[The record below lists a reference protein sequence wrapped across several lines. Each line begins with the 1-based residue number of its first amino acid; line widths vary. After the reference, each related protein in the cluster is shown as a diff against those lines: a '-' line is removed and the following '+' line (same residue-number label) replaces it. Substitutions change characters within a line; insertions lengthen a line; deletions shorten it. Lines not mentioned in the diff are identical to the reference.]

1 MFLLKSQHKLLVS
14 ITGAFFSQR
23 IPPSPKF
30 TCDISRNY
38 GHFVSEIP
46 YNQPP
51 ICPSALWNPYGTTF
65 ADSNILGLQP
75 SDIFVDVTNAIYVSS
90 QNFSIQMWSSVDF
103 NPRRSLLASF
113 ISVSSV
119 FVTGNG
125 DIYASSSI
133 DGQVVKWRSN
143 ETDATLVV
151 NASAS
156 CVSLFISINDTL
168 YCSIES
174 QHQIVRHF
182 LSDNNTNTLS
192 IVAGT
197 GSSGS
202 LSTMLSSPKGIFV
215 SRSLDLYVADC
226 GNDRVQLFGFEDINA
241 TTVADNRSLG
251 TITLSCPTDVTLD
264 ADDYLYIV
272 DSNNHRIIG
281 SGPNGFR
288 CVVGCSGIR
297 GSGDHELNYPQS
309 LAFDSFG
316 NLFVADKHNDRI
328 QKFLLAIESCSK
340 YLSSYFLNE
349 SKHRAKL

>member
-1 MFLLKSQHKLLVS
+1 
-14 ITGAFFSQR
+14 
-23 IPPSPKF
+23 
-30 TCDISRNY
+30 
-38 GHFVSEIP
+38 
-46 YNQPP
+46 
-51 ICPSALWNPYGTTF
+51 
-65 ADSNILGLQP
+65 
-75 SDIFVDVTNAIYVSS
+75 
-90 QNFSIQMWSSVDF
+90 MWSSVDF

-143 ETDATLVV
+143 ETDGTSVV

-156 CVSLFISINDTL
+156 CVSLFISINGTL

-226 GNDRVQLFGFEDINA
+226 GNDRVQLFGFEDLNA
-241 TTVADNRSLG
+241 TTVADSRSLG
-251 TITLSCPTDVTLD
+251 TITLSCPTDVILD

-297 GSGDHELNYPQS
+297 GSGADELNYPQS
-309 LAFDSFG
+309 LTFDSFG
-316 NLFVADKHNDRI
+316 NLFVADRYNDRI

-340 YLSSYFLNE
+340 YLSVYFF
-349 SKHRAKL
+349 SK